1 MQIPQKIPGLK
12 MSLVL
17 LAAYTAVWI
26 ALEGSLWQVVT
37 MGVGSTAVA
46 LGYGW
51 QKWLGGRVLDGW
63 QWWGA
68 TAVTGLLFGLGSSL
82 LTLVFMAVKTGL
94 HAHGPEFTPN
104 EINWILQQVP
114 LWSAAG
120 LLAGLGLGQLVKGRN

>member
-1 MQIPQKIPGLK
+1 
-12 MSLVL
+12 
-17 LAAYTAVWI
+17 
-26 ALEGSLWQVVT
+26 
-37 MGVGSTAVA
+37 
-46 LGYGW
+46 
-51 QKWLGGRVLDGW
+51 VLDGW

-82 LTLVFMAVKTGL
+82 LTLVLMAVKTGL